1 MRTEFNNLV
10 ETLKTWDLYQ
20 VGDEVDIAIS
30 ELESTI
36 AEVEKRMQCV
46 TNTNKDIR
54 TLVSKYEDAILYYSN
69 NDFEL
74 LERSVNDIDI
84 AIDLNDAEPI
94 ENNWYGLFED
104 KFKPR
109 SVSEYVATLPKEEVK
124 VLIPKDSIVEWKET
138 RQYYSVNG
146 GAKAR
151 VTEDYTTEHEIK
163 DNYLM
168 VEWLD
173 EKAKGQVS
181 GGYILGMFKEDFEQP
196 SVPTD
201 LCNIPQTHEFVK
213 DIIAKLKVINVDG
226 ETMQHILKEVGME
239 EQMYRQLVLCN
250 PDSDT
255 KDLLEKKRILSNQG
269 KLETNLF
276 KKSRRPRLE
285 LFESLKCLK

>member
-1 MRTEFNNLV
+1 MKNLKGTFNDLV
-10 ETLKTWDLYQ
+10 ESMKRYDLYQ
-20 VGDEVDIAIS
+20 KDDEVDY
-30 ELESTI
+30 ELTNLSNI
-36 AEVEKRMQCV
+36 IDEVEKRMQCV

-163 DNYLM
+163 DLC
-168 VEWLD
+168 VQVQWLD
-173 EKAKGQVS
+173 KKAKGQVS
-181 GGYILGMFKEDFEQP
+181 GGYYLGMFKEDFELP
-196 SVPTD
+196 SVPTS

-213 DIIAKLKVINVDG
+213 DIIAKLKVIDVDG
-226 ETMQHILKEVGME
+226 ETMQYILKEVGME
-239 EQMYRQLVLCN
+239 EQMYRQLVLTN
-250 PDSDT
+250 TDTDT
-255 KDLLEKKRILSNQG
+255 KDLLEERRILSNRG
-269 KLETNLF
+269 CIEI
-276 KKSRRPRLE
+276 
-285 LFESLKCLK
+285 

>member
-54 TLVSKYEDAILYYSN
+54 TLVSYKEDVLSN

-84 AIDLNDAEPI
+84 AIDLNDNEPI

-163 DNYLM
+163 DLC
-168 VEWLD
+168 VQVQWLD
-173 EKAKGQVS
+173 KKAKGQVS
-181 GGYILGMFKEDFEQP
+181 GGYILGMFKEDFELP
-196 SVPTD
+196 SVPTS

-213 DIIAKLKVINVDG
+213 DIIAKLKVIDVDG
-226 ETMQHILKEVGME
+226 ETMQYILKEVGME
-239 EQMYRQLVLCN
+239 EQMYRQLVLTN
-250 PDSDT
+250 TDTDT
-255 KDLLEKKRILSNQG
+255 KDLLEERRILSNRG
-269 KLETNLF
+269 CIEI
-276 KKSRRPRLE
+276 
-285 LFESLKCLK
+285 

>member
-1 MRTEFNNLV
+1 MKNLKGAFNDLV
-10 ETLKTWDLYQ
+10 ESMKRYDLYQ
-20 VGDEVDIAIS
+20 KDDEVDY
-30 ELESTI
+30 ELTNLSNI
-36 AEVEKRMQCV
+36 IDEVEKRMQCV

-54 TLVSKYEDAILYYSN
+54 TLVSKYEDVILYYSN

-74 LERSVNDIDI
+74 LQRSVNDIDI

-163 DNYLM
+163 DLC
-168 VEWLD
+168 VQVQWLD

-181 GGYILGMFKEDFEQP
+181 GGYLLGMFKEDFELP
-196 SVPTD
+196 SVPTS

-213 DIIAKLKVINVDG
+213 DIISKLKVIDVDG
-226 ETMQHILKEVGME
+226 ETMQYILKEVGME
-239 EQMYRQLVLCN
+239 EQMLRQLIMSSTETN
-250 PDSDT
+250 T
-255 KDLLEKKRILSNQG
+255 KDLVEERRILSNRG
-269 KLETNLF
+269 CIEI
-276 KKSRRPRLE
+276 
-285 LFESLKCLK
+285 

>member
-1 MRTEFNNLV
+1 MRNEFNNLV

-36 AEVEKRMQCV
+36 AEVEKRMKCIEKCAEEINEAIGGYTSRV
-46 TNTNKDIR
+46 DNNETFIMSGSDIEIIMR
-54 TLVSKYEDAILYYSN
+54 GSH
-69 NDFEL
+69 
-74 LERSVNDIDI
+74 DIEI
-84 AIDLNDAEPI
+84 ALDLNNTEVI

-151 VTEDYTTEHEIK
+151 VTEDYTTEHESDDKCIQ
-163 DNYLM
+163 
-168 VEWLD
+168 VQWLD

-196 SVPTD
+196 SVPTF
-201 LCNIPQTHEFVK
+201 LCHSDDIHSVVK
-213 DIIAKLKVINVDG
+213 DIIAKLKVIDVDG
-226 ETMQHILKEVGME
+226 ETMQYILKEVGME
-239 EQMYRQLVLCN
+239 EQMLRQLVMSSTESN
-250 PDSDT
+250 T
-255 KDLLEKKRILSNQG
+255 KDLVEERRILSNQG
-269 KLETNLF
+269 KLV
-276 KKSRRPRLE
+276 
-285 LFESLKCLK
+285 

>member
-1 MRTEFNNLV
+1 MKNLKGAINDLV
-10 ETLKTWDLYQ
+10 ESMKRYDLYQ
-20 VGDEVDIAIS
+20 KDDEVDY
-30 ELESTI
+30 ELTNLSNI
-36 AEVEKRMQCV
+36 IDEVEKRMQCV

-54 TLVSKYEDAILYYSN
+54 TLVSKYEDVILYYSN

-163 DNYLM
+163 DLC
-168 VEWLD
+168 VQVQWLD
-173 EKAKGQVS
+173 KKAKGQVS
-181 GGYILGMFKEDFEQP
+181 GGYILGMFKEDFELP
-196 SVPTD
+196 SVPTS

-213 DIIAKLKVINVDG
+213 DIIAKLKVIDVDG
-226 ETMQHILKEVGME
+226 ETMQYILKEVGME
-239 EQMYRQLVLCN
+239 EQMYRQLVLTN
-250 PDSDT
+250 TDTDT
-255 KDLLEKKRILSNQG
+255 KDLLEERRILSNRG
-269 KLETNLF
+269 CIEI
-276 KKSRRPRLE
+276 
-285 LFESLKCLK
+285 

>member
-1 MRTEFNNLV
+1 MKNLKGTFDNLV
-10 ETLKTWDLYQ
+10 ETLKRWDLYQ
-20 VGDEVDIAIS
+20 KDDEVDY
-30 ELESTI
+30 ELTNLSNI
-36 AEVEKRMQCV
+36 IDEVEKRMQCV

-163 DNYLM
+163 DLC
-168 VEWLD
+168 VQVQWLD
-173 EKAKGQVS
+173 KKAKGQVS
-181 GGYILGMFKEDFEQP
+181 GGYYLGMFKEDFELP
-196 SVPTD
+196 SVPTS

-213 DIIAKLKVINVDG
+213 DIIAKLKVIDVDG
-226 ETMQHILKEVGME
+226 ETMQYILKEVGME
-239 EQMYRQLVLCN
+239 EQMYRQLVLTN
-250 PDSDT
+250 TDTDT
-255 KDLLEKKRILSNQG
+255 KDLLEERRILSNRG
-269 KLETNLF
+269 CIEI
-276 KKSRRPRLE
+276 
-285 LFESLKCLK
+285 

>member
-1 MRTEFNNLV
+1 MKSLKGAFNDLV
-10 ETLKTWDLYQ
+10 ESMKRYDLYQ
-20 VGDEVDIAIS
+20 AEDEVGIEITNLSNIID
-30 ELESTI
+30 
-36 AEVEKRMQCV
+36 EVEKRMQCV
-46 TNTNKDIR
+46 KRTNIDIHEIVFTNQVKLEKSIGYDN
-54 TLVSKYEDAILYYSN
+54 VEILQ
-69 NDFEL
+69 
-74 LERSVNDIDI
+74 RSVNDIDI

-163 DNYLM
+163 DLC
-168 VEWLD
+168 VQVQWLD

-181 GGYILGMFKEDFEQP
+181 GGYILGMFKEDFELP
-196 SVPTD
+196 SVPTS

-213 DIIAKLKVINVDG
+213 DIIAKLKVIDVDG
-226 ETMQHILKEVGME
+226 ETMQYILKEVGME
-239 EQMYRQLVLCN
+239 EQMYRQLVLTN
-250 PDSDT
+250 TDTDT
-255 KDLLEKKRILSNQG
+255 KDLLEERRILSNRG
-269 KLETNLF
+269 CIEI
-276 KKSRRPRLE
+276 
-285 LFESLKCLK
+285 

>member
-1 MRTEFNNLV
+1 MKNLKGAFNNLV
-10 ETLKTWDLYQ
+10 ETMKRHDLYQ
-20 VGDEVDIAIS
+20 AEDEVGIEITNLSNIID
-30 ELESTI
+30 
-36 AEVEKRMQCV
+36 EVEKRMVCV

-54 TLVSKYEDAILYYSN
+54 TLVSKYEDVILYYSN

-74 LERSVNDIDI
+74 LQRSVNDIDI

-94 ENNWYGLFED
+94 DNNWYGLFED

-138 RQYYSVNG
+138 IQYYSVNG

-163 DNYLM
+163 DLC
-168 VEWLD
+168 VQVQWLD

-181 GGYILGMFKEDFEQP
+181 GGYLLGMFKEDFELP
-196 SVPTD
+196 SVPTS

-213 DIIAKLKVINVDG
+213 DIIAKLKVIDVDG
-226 ETMQHILKEVGME
+226 ETMQYILKEVGME
-239 EQMYRQLVLCN
+239 EQMYRQLVLTN
-250 PDSDT
+250 TDT
-255 KDLLEKKRILSNQG
+255 KDLLEERRILSNRG
-269 KLETNLF
+269 CIEI
-276 KKSRRPRLE
+276 
-285 LFESLKCLK
+285 

>member
-1 MRTEFNNLV
+1 MKNLKGTFDNLV
-10 ETLKTWDLYQ
+10 ETMKRHDLYQ
-20 VGDEVDIAIS
+20 AEDEVGIEITNLSNIID
-30 ELESTI
+30 
-36 AEVEKRMQCV
+36 EVEKRMQCV
-46 TNTNKDIR
+46 KRTNIDIHEIVFTNQVKLEKSIGYDN
-54 TLVSKYEDAILYYSN
+54 VEILQ
-69 NDFEL
+69 
-74 LERSVNDIDI
+74 RSVNDIDI

-163 DNYLM
+163 DLC
-168 VEWLD
+168 VQVQWLD

-181 GGYILGMFKEDFEQP
+181 GGYLLGMFKEDFELP
-196 SVPTD
+196 SVPTS

-213 DIIAKLKVINVDG
+213 DIISKLKVIDVDG
-226 ETMQHILKEVGME
+226 ETMQYILKEVGME
-239 EQMYRQLVLCN
+239 EQMLRQLIMSSTETN
-250 PDSDT
+250 T
-255 KDLLEKKRILSNQG
+255 KDLVEERRILSNRG
-269 KLETNLF
+269 CIEI
-276 KKSRRPRLE
+276 
-285 LFESLKCLK
+285 